1 MVAVSVNSIP
11 EMIVIEYLCIVL
23 NPPISLRNEFMITKA
38 TSGWGFNDIEFNEI
52 QLARD
57 SWNREF

>member
-1 MVAVSVNSIP
+1 MGGIKC
-11 EMIVIEYLCIVL
+11 VIEYLCIVL